1 MQRVLNQSR
10 IDLADLRL
18 HDLDEGERNLKLAA
32 GVPTYVAFFG
42 RDSLVTAWEAALFSS
57 QLSVGALDMLAKTQA
72 KERNEWRD
80 AQPGRMLHE
89 QHADPDSVL
98 NFRPQA
104 LYFGEV
110 SASMLYPIM
119 VGEVWRWTGSRDL
132 VSRFIEPATKALNWM
147 DDCLRADSGFYKYR
161 THSEKGLKN
170 QGWKDSNDAIVH
182 ADGTQVENPLGTCEM
197 QGFAYAAKLR
207 FAELLWWLERKDEAR
222 RLYEESQALKSRFN
236 ERFWME
242 DESFLAM
249 ALDHHDQLVRSI
261 GSDPGRCLF
270 AGIVDVDLAPRVAN
284 RLMQPD
290 LFSGWGIRT
299 LSEAHPAYNP
309 FAYHRGTIWPVEN
322 GSLVLGFARYGLRQE
337 MWKLA
342 KAFFETAALFE
353 HDRLPEVLGGHPRD
367 ADHPFPGLYYRAG
380 WPQAWSASAP
390 FMIVQ
395 ALLGLVPYAP
405 LETLFLD
412 PCLPDWLPEITIEK
426 LQVGAAKITL
436 RFFRTDNGETDY
448 EIVALEGTLRIK
460 KQPTPWPFLEEFVQ
474 TNNERSVS
482 SLSAKNGH

>member
-1 MQRVLNQSR
+1 
-10 IDLADLRL
+10 
-18 HDLDEGERNLKLAA
+18 
-32 GVPTYVAFFG
+32 
-42 RDSLVTAWEAALFSS
+42 
-57 QLSVGALDMLAKTQA
+57 
-72 KERNEWRD
+72 
-80 AQPGRMLHE
+80 
-89 QHADPDSVL
+89 
-98 NFRPQA
+98 
-104 LYFGEV
+104 
-110 SASMLYPIM
+110 
-119 VGEVWRWTGSRDL
+119 
-132 VSRFIEPATKALNWM
+132 
-147 DDCLRADSGFYKYR
+147 
-161 THSEKGLKN
+161 
-170 QGWKDSNDAIVH
+170 
-182 ADGTQVENPLGTCEM
+182 M

-242 DESFLAM
+242 DEGFLAM

-353 HDRLPEVLGGHPRD
+353 HDRLPEVSGGHARD

-390 FMIVQ
+390 FLIVQ
-395 ALLGLVPYAP
+395 ALLGLVPYDP

-426 LQVGAAKITL
+426 LRVGAAKITL
-436 RFFRTDNGETDY
+436 RFFRSDNGETNY
-448 EIVALEGTLRIK
+448 EIVALEGRLHSK
-460 KQPTPWPFLEEFVQ
+460 KKPTPWQFLEEFVQ
-474 TNNERSVS
+474 IDNKRSVS
-482 SLSAKNGH
+482 SLSAKNGHQLKTVACVLEAQAVNGECPCWDPRDQCLYWIDVPEGYVHRFHPGTGEDVRWQLPAKVGSLALGPRGKLIVALRTGIYRFDCETGSLELLAPMPFNPRQFFLNDGKCDRQGRFWVGPMFDPLEPISTGPHTSALLCLEPDTLQLRPVIEGVSISNGLAWSLTGESCTMLTPRRKPCLLSILTQRTQPLRMNERSR